1 MKTNKLG
8 LAFVLLLASVTA
20 ARAEGW
26 HVSAGPAWRSRVK
39 TSVRGAAPVPTM
51 AGGTARSGYDRDPGA
66 GDFDPSAVVE
76 RPDPDVPGDKL
87 WAVGASF
94 TETTTTPGDGAA
106 RVNATDAH
114 GPLGLKARAGYD
126 VWDAGPVSFALDL
139 RFAGYWN
146 IRSSAAGRAGGGSV
160 ATRTGTDWW
169 LFTGGPYPD
178 DRDFAYAPNPERDP
192 SAPTTW
198 GPETVTRTPGQTMR
212 ARLRADLYQV
222 GLGPTVTWRA
232 FPWLDAYAGAAALC
246 NLAALDF
253 EAGTSRASETACLFG
268 LAAEVG
274 LVANLTEN
282 LGAFAEVGYEWID
295 KGRLSAG
302 GLRAEADFSSL
313 VVSAG
318 LRLSF

>member
-1 MKTNKLG
+1 MKTNRKMMVYMM
-8 LAFVLLLASVTA
+8 AACAATMASA
-20 ARAEGW
+20 DGW
-26 HVSAGPAWRSRVK
+26 RLSVGPAWRTRVK
-39 TSVRGAAPVPTM
+39 AEIR
-51 AGGTARSGYDRDPGA
+51 GTASVPSVPGSYTRTGYDRDPGA

-76 RPDPDVPGDKL
+76 RPDPDVPGDTL

-160 ATRTGTDWW
+160 TTRTGTDWW
-169 LFTGGPYPD
+169 LFKGGPYPD
-178 DRDFAYAPNPERDP
+178 DRDFTGAPPPERDDRV
-192 SAPTTW
+192 PTDFAAAATAQLP
-198 GPETVTRTPGQTMR
+198 GRTVR
-212 ARLRADLYQV
+212 ARLEADLYQL
-222 GLGPTVTWRA
+222 GLGPTVTWRVC
-232 FPWLDAYAGAAALC
+232 PWLDAYAGAAALC

-295 KGRLSAG
+295 EGRLSAG

>member
-39 TSVRGAAPVPTM
+39 TPVRGAAPVPTV

-76 RPDPDVPGDKL
+76 RPDPDVPGDTL

-169 LFTGGPYPD
+169 LFKGGPYPD
-178 DRDFAYAPNPERDP
+178 DRDFTGAPPPERDDRV
-192 SAPTTW
+192 PTDFAAAATAQLP
-198 GPETVTRTPGQTMR
+198 GRTVR
-212 ARLRADLYQV
+212 ARLEADLYQL
-222 GLGPTVTWRA
+222 GLGPTVTWRIC
-232 FPWLDAYAGAAALC
+232 PWLDAYAGAAALC
-246 NLAALDF
+246 NFAALDF

-295 KGRLSAG
+295 EGRLSAG

>member
-39 TSVRGAAPVPTM
+39 TSVRGAAPVPTV

-76 RPDPDVPGDKL
+76 RPDPDVPGDTL
-87 WAVGASF
+87 WAVGATF

-169 LFTGGPYPD
+169 LFKGGPYPD
-178 DRDFAYAPNPERDP
+178 DRDFTGAPPPERDDRV
-192 SAPTTW
+192 PTDFAAAATAQLP
-198 GPETVTRTPGQTMR
+198 GRTVR
-212 ARLRADLYQV
+212 ARLEADLYQL
-222 GLGPTVTWRA
+222 GLGPTVTWRVC
-232 FPWLDAYAGAAALC
+232 PWLDA
-246 NLAALDF
+246 
-253 EAGTSRASETACLFG
+253 
-268 LAAEVG
+268 
-274 LVANLTEN
+274 
-282 LGAFAEVGYEWID
+282 
-295 KGRLSAG
+295 
-302 GLRAEADFSSL
+302 
-313 VVSAG
+313 
-318 LRLSF
+318 